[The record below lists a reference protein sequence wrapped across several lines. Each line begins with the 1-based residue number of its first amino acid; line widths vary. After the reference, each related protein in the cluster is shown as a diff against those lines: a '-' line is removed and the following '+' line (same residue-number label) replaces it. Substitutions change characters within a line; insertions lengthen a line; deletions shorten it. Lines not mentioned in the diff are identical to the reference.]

1 MKQLDNAGIHTHKYD
16 VFRLPYIRVAA
27 HRDESVMPRFLLQF
41 FIVAAILC
49 VPQHDVLAGQW
60 QALTGTARY
69 KVAFDEQSIRL
80 TPLGR
85 LEIWL
90 RFIPRGEAERKS
102 AAAEYKEKRYRLHLE
117 YYEIDCSEQ
126 TALLG
131 LTDILGSSRTRLK
144 RLQGGKQPDSIA
156 PGSVLDSAAQRIC
169 PAQDEKAEEDNEA
182 VEPEQ
187 TKEPD
192 TADGGSLGSDAL
204 QQIENL
210 RKKTASKEATAETW
224 RELGNI
230 YFDSDQP
237 EQAIKAYEHALALLP
252 DDTNILNDQGA
263 MYRQTGDFGRAVAN
277 FEKAVTLDPCNL
289 ESLYNCAYVYAF
301 DLNDIPKALILWQR
315 YLELESKSETA
326 QQLRSFIELYDN
338 KSATGSIQANDK

>member
-1 MKQLDNAGIHTHKYD
+1 
-16 VFRLPYIRVAA
+16 
-27 HRDESVMPRFLLQF
+27 MPRFLLQF
-41 FIVAAILC
+41 CIVAAILY
-49 VPQHDVLAGQW
+49 VPQHNVLAVQW
-60 QALTGTARY
+60 QALSGTARY
-69 KVAFDEQSIRL
+69 RVAFDEQSIRL
-80 TPLGR
+80 TPLGLR
-85 LEIWL
+85 EIWL

-102 AAAEYKEKRYRLHLE
+102 AAAEYKEKRYRSHLE
-117 YYEIDCSEQ
+117 YYEIDCSER

-131 LTDILGSSRTRLK
+131 LIDILGSSRTRLK
-144 RLQGGKQPDSIA
+144 RLQGGNQPDTIP

-169 PAQDEKAEEDNEA
+169 PALDEEPGEDNEA

-187 TKEPD
+187 TNEPD
-192 TADGGSLGSDAL
+192 TADERDLGSDTL

-237 EQAIKAYEHALALLP
+237 EQAIKAYERALALQP
-252 DDTNILNDQGA
+252 DDADILNDQGA

-277 FEKAVTLDPCNL
+277 FKKAVTLNPYNL

-326 QQLRSFIELYDN
+326 RQIRSFIELYDS
-338 KSATGSIQANDK
+338 KAATGPTQTDDK